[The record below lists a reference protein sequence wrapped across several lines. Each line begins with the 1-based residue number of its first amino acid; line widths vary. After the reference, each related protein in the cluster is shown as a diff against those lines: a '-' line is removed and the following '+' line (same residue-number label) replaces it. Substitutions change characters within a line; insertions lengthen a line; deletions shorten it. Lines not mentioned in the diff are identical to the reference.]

1 MASLH
6 IRNKLFPNISDM
18 PNSSA
23 HHMYKHTN
31 VGKGKYVEGTQGLL
45 LLNKKLASTFVF
57 LV

>member
-1 MASLH
+1 
-6 IRNKLFPNISDM
+6 M

-31 VGKGKYVEGTQGLL
+31 IGKGKYVEGTQGPL